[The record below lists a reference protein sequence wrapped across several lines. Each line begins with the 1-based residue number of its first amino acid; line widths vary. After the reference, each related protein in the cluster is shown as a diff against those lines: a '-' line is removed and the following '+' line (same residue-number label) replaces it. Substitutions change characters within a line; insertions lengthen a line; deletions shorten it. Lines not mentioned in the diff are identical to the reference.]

1 MKRSTNTRR
10 PKSTKAEEAYIRDLK
25 RRSAFDL
32 LRTGEARILTP
43 EEYPEPIKRL
53 RARRRR
59 MLHLTI
65 RPSVMRRLELRSRRT
80 GVPIEEIA
88 AQWIEERSRRE
99 AG

>member
-1 MKRSTNTRR
+1 
-10 PKSTKAEEAYIRDLK
+10 
-25 RRSAFDL
+25 
-32 LRTGEARILTP
+32 
-43 EEYPEPIKRL
+43 
-53 RARRRR
+53 